1 MAGARLSLLAVLL
14 VSIVA
19 PAGGQN
25 EGRPRR
31 VAPQA
36 DDSIR
41 LRSDLVTVTVSVS
54 DGSGRPV
61 GGLLPEDFRIL
72 EDGRPQRI
80 EHFEP
85 IGDPYSLLLVF
96 DISGSTETEVSR
108 MQTAAREFV
117 GGLGPADKLGML
129 SFARAINIHGVM
141 TSDRRDL
148 ERQLR
153 EIAPQKSRERDDSR
167 YDEST
172 GTSFYDALLL
182 AATESPLSTEAAT
195 GRKAI
200 IVFSDCVD
208 STSGY
213 DFEGIASEVERSGA
227 SVYFLLFDTQPFS
240 DRLLTQPDGEANRI
254 NFSRTQLDRFYA
266 ELAPDSPDRDRAP
279 TSYTNLE
286 RLEINGALY
295 EIAKRQADQIATRT
309 GGRVYPVKSIGQ
321 LGAAYSAIA
330 AELKTRY
337 SIGFYPSNA
346 RTDGSWRKLRVEV
359 PRRPNA
365 VVLSREGYWAP
376 TE

>member
-1 MAGARLSLLAVLL
+1 MVGSRLFLLAVLFI
-14 VSIVA
+14 SIVA
-19 PAGGQN
+19 PVGGQT

-31 VAPQA
+31 VAPPE

-41 LRSDLVTVTVSVS
+41 LRSDLVTLTVSVS

-61 GGLLPEDFRIL
+61 GGLGPDDFRIS
-72 EDGRPQRI
+72 EDGKPQRI

-96 DISGSTETEVSR
+96 DISGSTEAEVSR
-108 MQTAAREFV
+108 MQAAAREFV
-117 GGLGPADKLGML
+117 GGLGPSDKLGML
-129 SFARAINIHGVM
+129 SFARAINIHGAM

-153 EIAPQKSRERDDSR
+153 EIAPQKSRRLDR

-182 AATESPLSTEAAT
+182 AATESPLSMDRSS
-195 GRKAI
+195 GRRAI

-213 DFEGIASEVERSGA
+213 EFDSVASEVERSGA
-227 SVYFLLFDTQPFS
+227 SIYVLLFDTRPFS

-254 NFSRTQLDRFYA
+254 NFSRTQLDRFYD
-266 ELAPDSPDRDRAP
+266 ELAPDSPDRGRDPA
-279 TSYTNLE
+279 SYTNLE

-295 EIAKRQADQIATRT
+295 EIAERQAEQIATRT

-337 SIGFYPSNA
+337 SIGFYPTNT
-346 RTDGSWRKLRVEV
+346 RTDGTWRKLRVDV

-365 VVLSREGYWAP
+365 VVVSREGYWAP